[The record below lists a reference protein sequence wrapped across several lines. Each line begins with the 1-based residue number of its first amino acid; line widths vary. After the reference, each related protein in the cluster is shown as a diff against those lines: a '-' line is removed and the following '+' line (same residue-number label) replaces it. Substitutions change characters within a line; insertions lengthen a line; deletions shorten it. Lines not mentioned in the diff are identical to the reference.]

1 MKKSCRAVIKFIAL
15 ISAVII
21 FLSSCTTAKTGRISS
36 KGVILTAAKN
46 AGETY
51 HMVDKKN
58 CQVIASSGLIIMYFD
73 KTTMT
78 VGIKDTVSGVF
89 WSSVPENTVS
99 KKFQYAPAELLLSD
113 GNGKQYLLNTQDNSV
128 AVKKAKYLIG
138 ERGVTVTYDLESSD
152 EKVKAGFTVRYTLA
166 DGSFYVNLSMNS
178 LDLPDDIYLEKI
190 SLMDDFGSFEKSDT
204 DDFIF
209 VPDGCGAL
217 IYPAIKDE
225 NFTPVSLKVYGND
238 KALDKSDKYSPCL
251 VGAFGMKHGN
261 SAFLC
266 TIENGAEIADINAYR
281 NSKTS
286 LNSVGVS
293 FNTCDSVYSD
303 KRVVTGN
310 AYKQEIDLCYRF
322 LSGKSATYSGLALA
336 CRETLIRNS
345 ILSTRVLS
353 IPEGDIPLSVNLQA
367 GLINSNGSYEVTSD
381 FEQTLS
387 LMNLLKAKGVNNVIL
402 RYNGISSKAN
412 NGNADFADF
421 ESDLGKESTYNDLY
435 NYIKT
440 QQFSLFLETDILS
453 AASLSDQAVNIYGKG
468 ISFSPAKSSA
478 PNRPVKTQELLKMS
492 ALENT
497 IDDILSSSSLPFDG
511 YALNDMGSYLY
522 SDYSSSDGY
531 TRSSSKAEIK
541 KQVPVLASYKKVMID
556 TGNFYAIRNAD
567 YISNIPST
575 VYANKKTDAYK
586 PIPFIQLM
594 LHGTYEYSTSPSN
607 ESKDLVAAFLKA
619 IEYGCLPNVSWY
631 CKESDS
637 CYYFNNNINEVV
649 SLYKKANDIFSDLRD
664 KRITSHSEI
673 QKNCYCVE
681 YNNSAKVYVNYS
693 NKDIKVGGITI
704 PAKDVLK
711 VS

>member
-1 MKKSCRAVIKFIAL
+1 MKKPGRAVLKIIAI
-15 ISAVII
+15 ISAVIF
-21 FLSSCTTAKTGRISS
+21 FLSSCTTAKTGHISS
-36 KGVILTAAKN
+36 KGVSLTSAEN
-46 AGETY
+46 AGDAY
-51 HMVDKKN
+51 HMVNRKN
-58 CQVIASSGLIIMYFD
+58 CQAIASSGLIIMYFD
-73 KTTMT
+73 KSTMT
-78 VGIKDTVSGVF
+78 VGIKDTVSDVF

-99 KKFQYAPAELLLSD
+99 KKLQYAPAELLLS
-113 GNGKQYLLNTQDNSV
+113 NGKGRQYLLNTQDNSV

-138 ERGVTVTYDLESSD
+138 ESGVTVTYDVESPD
-152 EKVKAGFTVRYTLA
+152 EKVKADFTVRYTLA

-178 LDLPDDIYLEKI
+178 LSLPDGIYLEKI
-190 SLMDDFGSFEKSDT
+190 SLMDDFGSYEKST
-204 DDFIF
+204 KDDFIF

-217 IYPAIKDE
+217 IYTAVNDE
-225 NFTPVSLKVYGND
+225 DFSPVSLKVYGND

-251 VGAFGMKHGN
+251 VGAFGMKHGDG
-261 SAFLC
+261 AFLC

-286 LNSVGVS
+286 LNSVGAS
-293 FNTCDSVYSD
+293 FNTCDNVYSG
-303 KRVVTGN
+303 KKVVTGN

-345 ILSTRVLS
+345 ILSTRALS
-353 IPEGDIPLSVNLQA
+353 IDDGDIPLVVNLQA
-367 GLINSNGSYEVTSD
+367 ATVNSKGKYEVKSD
-381 FEQTLS
+381 FEQALS

-412 NGNADFADF
+412 NGSTDFATF
-421 ESDLGKESTYNDLY
+421 EKDLGKRSAYDDLY

-453 AASLSDQAVNIYGKG
+453 ASKVSKQAENIYGKD
-468 ISFSPAKSSA
+468 IKFSPAKSSS
-478 PNRPVKTQELLKMS
+478 PDNPVKKQELLKMS
-492 ALENT
+492 TLEKS
-497 IDDILSSSSLPFDG
+497 IDDILASSSLSFDG

-531 TRSSSKAEIK
+531 TRASSKAEIK
-541 KQVPVLASYKKVMID
+541 KQIPVLASYKKIMID
-556 TGNFYAIRNAD
+556 NGNFYAVRNAD
-567 YISNIPST
+567 FISDIPST
-575 VYANKKTDAYK
+575 VYANKKAAAYK

-607 ESKDLVAAFLKA
+607 ESKDLVTAFLKA

-631 CKESDS
+631 CRESDD
-637 CYYFNNNINEVV
+637 CHYFNNNINDVV
-649 SLYKKANDIFSDLRD
+649 SLYTKANDIFSDLRD
-664 KRITSHSEI
+664 KRITSHKEI
-673 QKNCYCVE
+673 QKNCYCIE

-693 NKDIKVGGITI
+693 EKDIKVGGITI
-704 PAKDVLK
+704 PAKDALK